1 MCGGKKKEKKRMIRQ
16 MLNWNTDVVLA
27 YNEWLYVFGF
37 ATHILQFKAQK
48 PIGKTDIYNVLYAG
62 R

>member
-27 YNEWLYVFGF
+27 YNGRVYVYRS
-37 ATHILQFKAQK
+37 QSNEQSKKQ
-48 PIGKTDIYNVLYAG
+48 
-62 R
+62 